1 MERTR
6 IEGFPPPPGIINSL
20 KAGFDAIA
28 AHIYAIFLPLLLNL
42 FFWLGPRLRMD
53 VLFSSIKAN
62 MISMLS
68 ASSAPAAEVQRMI
81 DDYERIME
89 VQTTVNFFW
98 FVRTLPIGISSLTL
112 PEANGTT
119 PLGTPMV
126 LQMDAFTLIVWMFV
140 LTLIGWVGGALYFR
154 SVAHI
159 AMEGSE
165 DSYISL
171 PRSIVQTVLLS
182 ITFTIIAL
190 VIGLPLIVILSIVLQ
205 INQFLANIIVLLLSL
220 ASMWLVVPLFFWP
233 HGVFVRKQNFITSII
248 TSIQMARFTLP
259 TSSMFILV
267 VFLLTVGLKYLW
279 VIPPQNSWMTLFGIF
294 GHAFVTTGL
303 LAASFIYYRDMNIW
317 LQKVIERVRA
327 GSAPRQML

>member
-28 AHIYAIFLPLLLNL
+28 AHIYAIFLPILLNL

-53 VLFSSIKAN
+53 AFFGSIRES
-62 MISMLS
+62 MISIWRTS
-68 ASSAPAAEVQRMI
+68 GAPAAEIQTMI
-81 DDYERIME
+81 DEYEKIM
-89 VQTTVNFFW
+89 QLLPGINFFW
-98 FVRTLPIGISSLTL
+98 FVRTLPIGVSSLIF
-112 PEANGTT
+112 PEPNGTT
-119 PLGTPMV
+119 PLGSPLV
-126 LQMDAFTLIVWMFV
+126 LQMDAFSLAGWVLL
-140 LTLIGWVGGALYFR
+140 LTLVGWVAGGVYFR

-165 DSYISL
+165 DSQISL
-171 PRSIVQTVLLS
+171 SRTIVQTVMLS
-182 ITFTIIAL
+182 IAFTVLAL
-190 VIGLPLIVILSIVLQ
+190 VVGLPVMLVLSIVVQL
-205 INQFLANIIVLLLSL
+205 NQFLANILVLVLSL

-233 HGVFVRKQNFITSII
+233 HGLFVKKQNFITSII

-267 VFLLTVGLKYLW
+267 VFLLSAGLNYLW
-279 VIPPQNSWMTLFGIF
+279 IIPPQSSWMTLFAIF
-294 GHAFVTTGL
+294 GHAFVTTAL

-327 GSAPRQML
+327 GTPRPTL

>member
-6 IEGFPPPPGIINSL
+6 TEGFPPPPGIINSL

-28 AHIYAIFLPLLLNL
+28 AHIYTIFLPLLLNL

-53 VLFSSIKAN
+53 AFFSSIKAE
-62 MISMLS
+62 MISIWQSGGVPESEIQIMVD
-68 ASSAPAAEVQRMI
+68 A
-81 DDYERIME
+81 YERILPGI
-89 VQTTVNFFW
+89 NFFW
-98 FVRTLPIGISSLTL
+98 FVRTLPIGISSLIF
-112 PEANGTT
+112 PEENVAT
-119 PLGTPMV
+119 PLGNPVV
-126 LQMDAFTLIVWMFV
+126 LQADILSLVGWAFL
-140 LTLIGWVGGALYFR
+140 LTLIGWLGGGLYFR
-154 SVAHI
+154 SVARI
-159 AMEGSE
+159 AMADGE
-165 DSYISL
+165 DSQVGL
-171 PRSIVQTVLLS
+171 LRMIVQTVLLS
-182 ITFTIIAL
+182 ITFTVLIL
-190 VIGLPLIVILSIVLQ
+190 VIGLPLMLIISIVLRL
-205 INQFLANIIVLLLSL
+205 NEFLANIIVLILSL

-267 VFLLTVGLKYLW
+267 VFLLTVGLNYLW
-279 VIPPQNSWMTLFGIF
+279 AIPPQNSWMTLFGIF

-327 GSAPRQML
+327 GTPRQML